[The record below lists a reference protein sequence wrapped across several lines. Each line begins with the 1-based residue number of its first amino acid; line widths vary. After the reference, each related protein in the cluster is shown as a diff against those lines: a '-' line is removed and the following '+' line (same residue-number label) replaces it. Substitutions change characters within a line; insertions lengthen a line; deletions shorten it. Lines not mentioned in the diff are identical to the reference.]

1 MLQSRRGHH
10 HHPSKEKET
19 EGSFRPRGE
28 QRNGA
33 FSPHG
38 TRPVQILSI
47 DALWASDDWPYL
59 AALAQPVR
67 DVGGER
73 GKLGH
78 LSLARRRRIRAA
90 SRARP
95 ARGHRW
101 HARARSSSRFSAA
114 TRLRA
119 LGSAGRAAAKKKR
132 RKVPKVTQAPP
143 RSSPAGG
150 AIQYASRGAPAS
162 KGPLRGLGRACRRAA
177 SRAAL
182 GRGASASQCT
192 SRSAT
197 CHTVWASL
205 QSRV

>member
-10 HHPSKEKET
+10 HHPSKKKET

-143 RSSPAGG
+143 PLVPGG
-150 AIQYASRGAPAS
+150 GGRCSTRPEAPQPVKAPLGAWAV
-162 KGPLRGLGRACRRAA
+162 RVAARRAA
-177 SRAAL
+177 RR
-182 GRGASASQCT
+182 RGAAPLPHSAQAGVPP
-192 SRSAT
+192 AT
-197 CHTVWASL
+197 RYE
-205 QSRV
+205 SRV